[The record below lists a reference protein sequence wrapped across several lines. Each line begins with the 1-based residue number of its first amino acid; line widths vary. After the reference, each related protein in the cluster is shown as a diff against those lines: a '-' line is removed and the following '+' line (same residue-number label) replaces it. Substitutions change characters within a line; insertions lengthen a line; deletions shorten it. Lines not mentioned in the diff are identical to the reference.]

1 MVVHGSFKSKKHAEE
16 YAKEARKKGYAAITY
31 QKANNKWY
39 VSVFRAITKK
49 IVTKRKKRR

>member
-31 QKANNKWY
+31 KKANNKWY